1 MNYKKIIIVFFLSVF
16 GIIIISKYT
25 ISFVRNEILYIIKS
39 DKFDTFLINIF
50 DNKLQRLAE
59 AKISPE
65 KKSFYIENFKII
77 IDKFKEEN

>member
-50 DNKLQRLAE
+50 DNKLQRLAK